1 MGQKKGPG
9 AEGRWWAGDRSV
21 GVRCVPAMAPVAPPP
36 IPRICHTSPA
46 VGGAGFRARAIP
58 EECVF
63 DCDPPCC
70 RNMRGSSA
78 VVRPVPCRNSP
89 QQLVDD
95 DIDGIAEEGNSS
107 LAGSVPSGGVGT
119 AGGRVSV
126 GTVHFC
132 LGFYYVCRPV
142 REAVVDKQS
151 KYREVQA
158 ASGKFSP
165 ELPELAVGCF

>member
-1 MGQKKGPG
+1 
-9 AEGRWWAGDRSV
+9 
-21 GVRCVPAMAPVAPPP
+21 VRLC
-36 IPRICHTSPA
+36 
-46 VGGAGFRARAIP
+46 
-58 EECVF
+58 
-63 DCDPPCC
+63 
-70 RNMRGSSA
+70 
-78 VVRPVPCRNSP
+78 VPCRNSP

-142 REAVVDKQS
+142 REAVVDKVNTFPPPRSAGEWQVFS
-151 KYREVQA
+151 GA
-158 ASGKFSP
+158 AGACCWMLLAGPFGLVVGPVTHDDVMETKFLSRAGGQFLAPRRSP
-165 ELPELAVGCF
+165 LSPRRPLARPLGLSASMSLLVPVPVADFCLVSTRALILQ